1 MPHNSGISRID
12 GGQGERFFRGSSR
25 AVQNTSGICH
35 HTAMKKVLV
44 YIPVILSLV
53 VLGAHFMRYGNTL
66 AVFAVL
72 LLIALLFV
80 RLPWVTRVLQAA
92 LVLGVLEWVHTIYE
106 LVQMRAAQGEPF
118 TRMVVILGIVAVVT
132 ACSAL
137 LFQTPT
143 LKKIYGFYRRDRAE
157 SDVRL

>member
-1 MPHNSGISRID
+1 MLHNSGISRID
-12 GGQGERFFRGSSR
+12 GDPSELFFRGSSR
-25 AVQNTSGICH
+25 AVHNTSGICH

-44 YIPVILSLV
+44 YVPVILSLV

-66 AVFAVL
+66 AVVGVL

-80 RLPWVTRVLQAA
+80 RLPWVARALQAA
-92 LVLGVLEWVHTIYE
+92 LVLGALEWVHTIYG
-106 LVQMRAAQGEPF
+106 LVQVRAAQGEPF
-118 TRMVVILGIVAVVT
+118 TRMVVILGIVTVVT

-143 LKKIYGFYRRDRAE
+143 LKKIYGLYERE
-157 SDVRL
+157 

>member
-12 GGQGERFFRGSSR
+12 GDQGERFFRGPSR
-25 AVQNTSGICH
+25 AVQNTSCICH
-35 HTAMKKVLV
+35 HTAMKKVLL

-92 LVLGVLEWVHTIYE
+92 LVLGALEWVHTIYE

-143 LKKIYGFYRRDRAE
+143 LKKIYGFYRRD
-157 SDVRL
+157 